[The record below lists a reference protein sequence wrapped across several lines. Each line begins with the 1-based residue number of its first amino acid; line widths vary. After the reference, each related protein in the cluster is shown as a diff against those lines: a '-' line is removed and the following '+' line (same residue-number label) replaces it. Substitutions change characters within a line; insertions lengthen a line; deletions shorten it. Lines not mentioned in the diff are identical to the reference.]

1 MTLLENDPQ
10 DSGTYFAEI
19 ILPLAVGNTFTY
31 RIPQTIL
38 EEVIPG
44 KRALVPFGIQ
54 KTYAGLI
61 FQIHSTAPKE
71 YEAKYL
77 YSVLDA
83 EPILGE
89 SQLNFW
95 QWMAEYYCC
104 HLGEVM
110 KAALPSGLKLESES
124 YLVLMEEESTNDLT
138 TRELLILDLLKEKGE
153 IKLSDL
159 AKMASLKSVLPLVKS
174 LLQKN
179 KVQVREDIGKGYT
192 PKKQSYIRLSPR
204 YNDPIY
210 RKQLFDDLE
219 KKPNQLTLIIHY
231 LQLMKTMKEVSKVE
245 LLQKY
250 SDQNPSLEL
259 LIKKGIFEKY
269 LKRVSRLEI
278 YSEPMIEIPSLS
290 SSQKGAFEEIKT
302 GFESKDVLLLH
313 GITSSG
319 KTQIYIQLVLE
330 YLALKK
336 QVLYLLPEIAL
347 TSQLVHRLRK
357 QFGDQVGI
365 YHSLFNENERV
376 ETWEKVL
383 KGEFSI
389 IIGARSSL
397 FLPFKNLGLIIIDEE
412 HEPSFKQYDP
422 APRYHARDAAI
433 YLGMMQKAKVL
444 LGSATPSI
452 ESYYHAKQGKYGF
465 VSLNER
471 FGGVATPEIK
481 LVDLKIENKEKKLKF
496 HFSPLLIQEI
506 DSVILEKEQTI
517 LFQNRRGYSPLLLCK
532 ACGFIPKCI
541 HCDVSLTLHKSTQ
554 KLHCHYCGYRAT
566 IPPLCPVCGDPEIQD
581 PGLGTEKIE
590 EELKILYPQ
599 LRVARM
605 DLDTTRG
612 KNGHWKI
619 VSDLEEHKIDIL
631 VGTQMVSKGLDF
643 GKVQLIGVM
652 NADQILNF
660 PDFRSFERGFQILTQ
675 VSGRAGRRAKQGKVI
690 IQTYTPKHPVLRFIV
705 QGNYQA
711 LYETEI
717 FERNKFNY
725 PPFSRLIK
733 ISCKNIHPDL
743 LRQYTNELAKKL
755 KASFGEMVLGPEEA
769 LIPRIRNYYIQE
781 FMLKLPRVSVS
792 PFLVKV
798 RLREIIQSMKLDK
811 KFRNTI
817 CQIDVDPV

>member
-1 MTLLENDPQ
+1 MTLLENELQ
-10 DSGTYFAEI
+10 DSSTYFAEI

-83 EPILGE
+83 EPIIGE

-95 QWMAEYYCC
+95 QWIAEYYCC

-124 YLVLMEEESTNDLT
+124 YLVLMEDESTSDLT
-138 TRELLILDLLKEKGE
+138 SREQLILDLLRENGE

-174 LLQKN
+174 LLKKN
-179 KVQVREDIGKGYT
+179 RVQVREDIGKGYI

-210 RKQLFDDLE
+210 RKQLFDELE

-231 LQLMKTMKEVSKVE
+231 LQLMKTVKEVSKVE
-245 LLQKY
+245 LLKNY
-250 SDQNPSLEL
+250 REENSSLEL

-278 YSEPMIEIPSLS
+278 YSEPMIEIPALS

-302 GFESKDVLLLH
+302 GFTSKDVLLLH

-319 KTQIYIQLVLE
+319 KTQIYIQLVVE

-471 FGGVATPEIK
+471 FGGVASPEIK

-496 HFSPLLIQEI
+496 HFSQLLIQEI
-506 DSVILEKEQTI
+506 DSVIVEKEQTI

-619 VSDLEEHKIDIL
+619 VSDLEENKIDIL

-652 NADQILNF
+652 NADQLLNF

-690 IQTYTPKHPVLRFIV
+690 IQTYTPKHPVLSFIV

-711 LYETEI
+711 LYEAEI

-733 ISCKNIHPDL
+733 ISCKNIQSDL
-743 LRQYTNELAKKL
+743 LRQYTTEFAKKL
-755 KASFGEMVLGPEEA
+755 KANFGEMVLGPEEA
-769 LIPRIRNYYIQE
+769 LIPRIRNYFIQE

-792 PFLVKV
+792 PSLVKI